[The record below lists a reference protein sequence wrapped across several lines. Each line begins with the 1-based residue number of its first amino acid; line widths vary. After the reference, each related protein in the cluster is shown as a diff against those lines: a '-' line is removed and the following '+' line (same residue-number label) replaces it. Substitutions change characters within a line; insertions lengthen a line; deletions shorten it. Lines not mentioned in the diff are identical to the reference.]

1 MAPERLRELG
11 RLPVANAVR
20 HLADGQPAPAQHLG
34 GSLHPHRREVLPE
47 GRVADLAEGALE
59 LAAGGRHP
67 SRDVVERELG
77 GELARHDRGGVLV
90 EAGPEAYC
98 CWSLEEAAAC
108 MVQRGFRHLIVT
120 ESGEIAGVLS
130 MRDVV
135 RVWTDD
141 GSICDV
147 PASADFASA

>member
-11 RLPVANAVR
+11 RLPVAHAVR

-59 LAAGGRHP
+59 LATGGRHP

-98 CWSLEEAAAC
+98 CWSLHGLDLLTPHDAARDELHVRGTSNLARRHCTEPDLMLDCANRCKLLEEA
-108 MVQRGFRHLIVT
+108 
-120 ESGEIAGVLS
+120 
-130 MRDVV
+130 
-135 RVWTDD
+135 
-141 GSICDV
+141 
-147 PASADFASA
+147 